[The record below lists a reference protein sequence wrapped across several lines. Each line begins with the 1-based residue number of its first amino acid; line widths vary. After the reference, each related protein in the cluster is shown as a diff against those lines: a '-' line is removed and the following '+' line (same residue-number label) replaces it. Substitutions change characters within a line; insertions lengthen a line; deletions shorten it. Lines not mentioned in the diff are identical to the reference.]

1 MRVVQVRRTD
11 RTWVGWHVAESADA
25 TRRARAGHGRGGP
38 FFPFFRITTM
48 SKADEADDLYA
59 DLYGEE
65 AEPAVAAPAAAPK
78 VESAA
83 PAAAATSAAPVAAAA
98 ATQPVAEV
106 PPTTFIPGQPAPPPQ
121 DSAEARQAAAA
132 RGEHIAP
139 QDLPDEG

>member
-1 MRVVQVRRTD
+1 M
-11 RTWVGWHVAESADA
+11 AESAGHA
-25 TRRARAGHGRGGP
+25 ARVDPGPGPRG
-38 FFPFFRITTM
+38 FFRFLSYHTM

-65 AEPAVAAPAAAPK
+65 AEPAVAAPVAAPK
-78 VESAA
+78 AEPA
-83 PAAAATSAAPVAAAA
+83 PAAAVTPAAPVAAAKPA
-98 ATQPVAEV
+98 AEV
-106 PPTTFIPGQPAPPPQ
+106 PSATFIPGQPAPPPL